1 MGNVR
6 TVISSELVNLD
17 EVCMV
22 VSFVFHF
29 YCVVGT
35 NRLSLKN
42 IATALAY
49 FSGI

>member
-22 VSFVFHF
+22 VS
-29 YCVVGT
+29 
-35 NRLSLKN
+35 SLLVSTFTVLLVQ
-42 IATALAY
+42 IGFRVRT
-49 FSGI
+49 